1 MNLVWNVEGLCDM
14 ANLDLAPLKSFT
26 ERSPVRREGP
36 LIMLEGATDRYG
48 KPEQDRFDD
57 YDASYPVAQVVF
69 GDPGEVVVTLLED
82 GTVEVAEFMVEWPGP
97 DRPVPFR
104 KTIGLIHVLPQGSP
118 TERSAEV
125 KVSAQRLRSLR
136 RRRFKTCS
144 SCGERNPPEWWAGN
158 GICQACFPGVY

>member
-1 MNLVWNVEGLCDM
+1 M

-48 KPEQDRFDD
+48 RPDQDRFDD

-69 GDPGEVVVTLLED
+69 GEPGEVVITLLED